1 MLSRRR
7 SSLAPPLPTRSP
19 PPPAHGPADSGRGDW
34 RRRPDLR
41 GAGGERECD
50 PASKSRTL
58 LAGSAH
64 EAGKRSSPPD
74 RSGRG
79 ADGARRGGLVRHA
92 DRQLRPAAGRR
103 ATHRASWRAAEG
115 NCNAHRCEHA
125 SDGARANAAQGGGSE
140 ARTAR
145 RKCSDEPR
153 RRARAANADRPSGRT
168 SAVVPSGRSENL
180 RRANL
185 RALEG
190 ECGSQK
196 FFPHFL
202 FRERIVSRVSQ
213 VTNMM
218 RAAGKLF
225 SMVCAC
231 GRVLRALRRACCW
244 CRGCAKGTAGVLR
257 GIGGGKGSPARIP
270 GRVAIGAAVGERA
283 PHAPRPCACRRPTT
297 CKKALTLPCIVPF

>member
-1 MLSRRR
+1 MLSGLR
-7 SSLAPPLPTRSP
+7 SSLAPPLTSRGPL
-19 PPPAHGPADSGRGDW
+19 PPAHGPAYSGTGDW
-34 RRRPDLR
+34 CRRPDLR
-41 GAGGERECD
+41 GAGGNANAIRRARAELSSPEH
-50 PASKSRTL
+50 
-58 LAGSAH
+58 AH
-64 EAGKRSSPPD
+64 QAGKRSSPPD

-79 ADGARRGGLVRHA
+79 ADGARRGGLVGHA

-190 ECGSQK
+190 ECESQK

-202 FRERIVSRVSQ
+202 F
-213 VTNMM
+213 
-218 RAAGKLF
+218 
-225 SMVCAC
+225 
-231 GRVLRALRRACCW
+231 
-244 CRGCAKGTAGVLR
+244 
-257 GIGGGKGSPARIP
+257 
-270 GRVAIGAAVGERA
+270 
-283 PHAPRPCACRRPTT
+283 
-297 CKKALTLPCIVPF
+297 